1 MLMAVPS
8 NRCAVVRVREQ
19 RLHWDLQFP
28 ALCNTPDDMGQRKAR
43 VDRFAECRLCD
54 TQVLLDER
62 PVKNMTMMDI
72 PGGGTAF
79 VFEVENDA

>member
-1 MLMAVPS
+1 M
-8 NRCAVVRVREQ
+8 
-19 RLHWDLQFP
+19 
-28 ALCNTPDDMGQRKAR
+28 PDDMGQRKAR

-62 PVKNMTMMDI
+62 PVKNMTMLDI